1 MIYKVLQI
9 FSGVS
14 HIIYGILTL
23 VNPFYEEE
31 FIRYGFPDFRILV
44 GITQTLAGGFL
55 LLGFNSNKFTQY
67 SSAYL
72 AVMMAVGFITR
83 LVIRDGLLLSSPAF
97 IYMVVNS
104 LIFINSFNSTK

>member
-1 MIYKVLQI
+1 MVYKVLQI

-14 HIIYGILTL
+14 HIIYGLLTL

-31 FIRYGFPDFRILV
+31 FIRYGFPDFRIWV
-44 GITQTLAGGFL
+44 GITQTLAGGLL
-55 LLGFNSNKFTQY
+55 LLGFNSHKFIQY

-72 AVMMAVGFITR
+72 AIMMAVGFITR

-97 IYMVVNS
+97 VYMLVNS
-104 LIFINSFNSTK
+104 LIFINILKSTK

>member
-1 MIYKVLQI
+1 MIYKVLRI

-31 FIRYGFPDFRILV
+31 FLRYGFPDYRIWV
-44 GITQTLAGGFL
+44 GITQALAGGLL
-55 LLGFNSNKFTQY
+55 LLGFNSNKFTLY

-72 AVMMAVGFITR
+72 AIMMAVGFITR
-83 LVIRDGLLLSSPAF
+83 LVICDGLLLSSPAF
-97 IYMVVNS
+97 VYMLVNS
-104 LIFINSFNSTK
+104 LIFINSFNSIK

>member
-1 MIYKVLQI
+1 MINSVLQI

-23 VNPFYEEE
+23 FNPFYEEE
-31 FIRYGFPDFRILV
+31 FIRYGLPDYRLLV
-44 GITQTLAGGFL
+44 GVTQTLAGGFL
-55 LLGFNSNKFTQY
+55 LLGYKNNKFTQY

-72 AVMMAVGFITR
+72 ALLMAVGFITR

-97 IYMVVNS
+97 IYMV
-104 LIFINSFNSTK
+104 INSFIFMKSLNLTK